1 MEGAFATS
9 AVEPPYRRNRRYAY
23 VAAVAALWI
32 LSHAGNKC
40 IAVNATGDSPA
51 PQPPATIA
59 ASAEAAADLKPSA
72 PILKER
78 GEHAAS
84 PLLIA
89 DARLARPPA
98 ARSAFRFDPSL
109 DAEANDKATTTLS
122 SRSLMLHTR
131 SIGDD
136 SLHLHLPVHDFE
148 DVGPGT
154 IKLSMAGLDVDSDRS
169 FAGARAQ
176 LVAADDERGRMVL
189 ESRTAW
195 LFEYLQT
202 DSTAAA
208 FFAPGD
214 KGIFAVQGLGY
225 GSNWIT
231 LGGGLRWTLVDGWSA
246 HAGYDAQ
253 VNGQQLF
260 HIGSAGFVYTW

>member
-1 MEGAFATS
+1 
-9 AVEPPYRRNRRYAY
+9 
-23 VAAVAALWI
+23 

-40 IAVNATGDSPA
+40 IAVNATVDSNA

-78 GEHAAS
+78 GAHAGS

-89 DARLARPPA
+89 DARLARHTA

-109 DAEANDKATTTLS
+109 DAAGHVKAYNKATTTLS

-131 SIGDD
+131 TIGDD
-136 SLHLHLPVHDFE
+136 SLHLHLPLDNFE
-148 DVGPGT
+148 DIGPGT

-231 LGGGLRWTLVDGWSA
+231 LGGGLRWALVDGWNA

-260 HIGSAGFVYTW
+260 HIGSAGLDFAW